1 MRVARTFVAALA
13 ALSAASVSGCTWFT
27 PRTVVKPE
35 TVEVTKYQREPLPPA
50 LLQAYIYV
58 EPDPACWRD
67 GHREFCNEQLLQMR
81 LGYRQALSSCNDDKA
96 ALRAAG
102 PAAGEQ

>member
-1 MRVARTFVAALA
+1 MRVVLASVAALA
-13 ALSAASVSGCTWFT
+13 ALCAASLSGCAWFA

-50 LLQAYIYV
+50 LLQACVYV

-67 GHREFCNEQLLQMR
+67 DHREFCNEQLLQMR
-81 LGYRQALSSCNDDKA
+81 LGYRQALASCNDDKA

-102 PAAGEQ
+102 PAPGEQ